1 MRTVFVIDDDH
12 LMREVLSRVI
22 EKSGYRVRGF
32 QSPLQALPL
41 MDSAYPDAVVSDVQM
56 PGMTGVDFA
65 REVRDRGIAVPVILV
80 TADPSAD
87 LETRARDAAV
97 SDVFEKPIR
106 DVARFSAAV
115 DRAVSAR
122 EDEEGKAGLD
132 RLRMSFLTGLAH
144 ELRTPLTA
152 IKLALDNLYAART
165 ADLLP
170 PGDLR
175 SSEGRLLAIGQ
186 RNLDRI
192 VRLVEGQLDLLQI
205 TLGDVSVSRRL
216 VSIRDLVERAVADTK
231 PAVRRHVEFGPG
243 DTGSQIFI
251 FTDPD
256 RLRAVI
262 RHLLEGPRADE
273 ARPVSMGCD
282 LVDGSRSI
290 EIDLQNLRDPL
301 EGRGETFESRAF
313 HRIVASLSGEIGL
326 PPSGGEPRVS
336 LRFPVLPRFD
346 AREDFTVPLTS
357 LREAAMLSGRSVA
370 VLKCALKDHR
380 RNGSCF
386 SPGERSF
393 FQRAAAALSEGDA
406 LIRARS
412 EGSYYLV
419 LVERSP
425 EEVARITEF
434 LRTDGSIP
442 PDAAV
447 EVEETALST
456 LSGEEHD
463 ARVRSVVE
471 VVEEVR

>member
-56 PGMTGVDFA
+56 PGMTGIDFA

-80 TADPSAD
+80 TADPSAN
-87 LETRARDAAV
+87 LEARARDFAV

-115 DRAVSAR
+115 DRVVSAR
-122 EDEEGKAGLD
+122 EDEEGRAGLD

-152 IKLALDNLYAART
+152 MKLALDSLLAART
-165 ADLLP
+165 ADLFP
-170 PGDLR
+170 SDALR
-175 SSEGRLLAIGQ
+175 SGEGRLLAIGQ

-192 VRLVEGQLDLLQI
+192 VRLVEGQLDLFQI
-205 TLGDVSVSRRL
+205 TLGDVSGSRRL
-216 VSIRDLVERAVADTK
+216 VSIQDLVERAVADTQ
-231 PAVRRHVEFGPG
+231 PAVRRHVQFDPDETG
-243 DTGSQIFI
+243 DPIFM
-251 FTDPD
+251 FTDSD

-273 ARPVSMGCD
+273 ACPVRIGYS
-282 LVDGSRSI
+282 LVDGSRVI
-290 EIDLQNLRDPL
+290 EIGLQNLRDPF

-313 HRIVASLSGEIGL
+313 RRIVASFDGEIGL
-326 PPSGGEPRVS
+326 ASSASEPRMS
-336 LRFPVLPRFD
+336 LRLPVLPRFD

-357 LREAAMLSGRSVA
+357 LREAAMLSGRTIA

-380 RNGSCF
+380 PSGSCF

-393 FQRAAAALSEGDA
+393 FQRASAALSEGDT

-412 EGSYYLV
+412 EGSYYLL

-425 EEVARITEF
+425 EEISRIAEF
-434 LRTDGSIP
+434 LRTDGSTP
-442 PDAAV
+442 AEAAC
-447 EVEETALST
+447 EVEETLLST
-456 LSGEEHD
+456 LSGEEPK
-463 ARVRSVVE
+463 AGIRSVVE
-471 VVEEVR
+471 DVEQVC